1 MNYFDYLDSTG
12 YILASELPDECI
24 SDCSAQ
30 GSVDEAVEYWVKQLD
45 FEAPE
50 QNVKEYLGCFGAWDD
65 DELSDNDS
73 NLQRLLWVV
82 CCDLKEERKAQYE

>member
-1 MNYFDYLDSTG
+1 MTFFDYLDRTG
-12 YILASELPDECI
+12 YILATDLPEDCI

-50 QNVKEYLGCFGAWDD
+50 QKVKDYLKDFGAWDD
-65 DELSDNDS
+65 DELSDHDS

-82 CCDLKEERKAQYE
+82 CCDFKEGRKAL

>member
-12 YILASELPDECI
+12 YILAIDLPEDCI

-50 QNVKEYLGCFGAWDD
+50 QKVKEYLDDFGAWDD
-65 DELSDNDS
+65 DELSDHDS

-82 CCDLKEERKAQYE
+82 CCDLKEERKAQ